1 MRTVAVRGSA
11 HAGEMLRPRALR
23 ATCFGPKSAVNAWR
37 AFGMGPGRRRDI
49 IGSAGAGEGS
59 GDMEMHMKR
68 TRLGAKVGLLAGAAA
83 IVGMAT
89 MTACGSDTKEPPTD
103 TKAPTGSSAPKSPAS
118 LTPTEKVNVGSFA
131 PTNTANR
138 APTVVPGGPGAH
150 RQLSP

>member
-1 MRTVAVRGSA
+1 M
-11 HAGEMLRPRALR
+11 
-23 ATCFGPKSAVNAWR
+23 
-37 AFGMGPGRRRDI
+37 D
-49 IGSAGAGEGS
+49 
-59 GDMEMHMKR
+59 MKR
-68 TRLGAKVGLLAGAAA
+68 TRLGAKVGVLAGAAA

-103 TKAPTGSSAPKSPAS
+103 TKARTGSSAPKSPAS

>member
-1 MRTVAVRGSA
+1 MTTSRLTSKVA
-11 HAGEMLRPRALR
+11 
-23 ATCFGPKSAVNAWR
+23 
-37 AFGMGPGRRRDI
+37 
-49 IGSAGAGEGS
+49 
-59 GDMEMHMKR
+59 
-68 TRLGAKVGLLAGAAA
+68 LLAGTAA

-103 TKAPTGSSAPKSPAS
+103 TKAPTESSAPLFFASPA
-118 LTPTEKVNVGSFA
+118 TTEKQNVGSFA